1 MIEHNPITGDPVIVA
16 TARAGRPNMYRRE
29 EVCPFCA
36 GNESMTPPE
45 VARAGEP
52 WHVRAFPNKYP
63 ATETH
68 EVVVESP
75 NHDDAFDTIACAAD
89 AVQIYVDRYRA
100 LMRDAAHVTI
110 FKNHGAMAGASI
122 DHQHSQ
128 IIGTPF
134 VPPRIEREAAA
145 FAVRCALCD
154 TRDQPL
160 IRDTEH
166 YRWIAPRGA
175 MFAYEQW
182 IVPKA
187 HAAEI
192 VDPFDL
198 ASLLQASSRVM
209 RQIAEAYNWIFVN
222 FPGRPRAHWY
232 VQLFPRFAVHAGFE
246 LGSGSAIKV
255 VDPEKAAA
263 RFR

>member
-1 MIEHNPITGDPVIVA
+1 MIERNPITGDPLLIA
-16 TARAGRPNMYRRE
+16 PERAGRPNMYRHE

-36 GNESMTPPE
+36 GNESLTPPE
-45 VARAGEP
+45 VAHAGEP

-63 ATETH
+63 ATDAH
-68 EVVVESP
+68 EVVVEAP
-75 NHDDAFDTIACAAD
+75 RHDDTFDGIEHAD
-89 AVQIYVDRYRA
+89 EVVQIYVDRYRA
-100 LMRDAAHVTI
+100 LLRNAAHVTI

-122 DHQHSQ
+122 DHIHSQ
-128 IIGTPF
+128 VIGTPF

-145 FAVRCALCD
+145 FALRCGLCD
-154 TRDQPL
+154 AGDPL
-160 IRDTEH
+160 IRETEH
-166 YRWIAPRGA
+166 YRWLAPRGS

-187 HAAEI
+187 HAPEI
-192 VDPFDL
+192 GEPFEL

-209 RQIAEAYNWIFVN
+209 RQIADAYNWIFIN
-222 FPGRPRAHWY
+222 FPGMAHAHWY

-246 LGSGSAIKV
+246 LGSGSAINV
-255 VDPEKAAA
+255 VDPEKAAT